1 MTTTDQLKTKGK
13 KPFVAAAL
21 QVVFFVSGGGYL
33 YLGQKRKALMAFTWS
48 AMLLGI
54 DAIAASNGLV
64 KSGTV
69 PEWTAVAKV
78 IAPIWFGFILLTAL
92 DAKLLAEKANSEGPI
107 GENEVAIPMLAKLL
121 TKNKQVK

>member
-21 QVVFFVSGGGYL
+21 QVVFFVSGAGYL
-33 YLGQKRKALMAFTWS
+33 YLGQKRKALMALAWS
-48 AMLLGI
+48 VMLLGV
-54 DAIAASNGLV
+54 DAIAASNGLI

-92 DAKLLAEKANSEGPI
+92 DAKLLAEKANSEGDI
-107 GENEVAIPMLAKLL
+107 REDEVAIPMLSRLL
-121 TKNKQVK
+121 TKHKQ